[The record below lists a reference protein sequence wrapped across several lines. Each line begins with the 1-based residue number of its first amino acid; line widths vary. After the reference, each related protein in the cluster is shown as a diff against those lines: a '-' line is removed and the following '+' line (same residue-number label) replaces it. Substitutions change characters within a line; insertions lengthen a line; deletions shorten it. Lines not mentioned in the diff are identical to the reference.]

1 MQITKTDLKRG
12 ENVYQQEYLDDKE
25 NILIIWCFECK
36 QRDKMQNITNIGEP
50 YESSLQDLSKH
61 RRVKF

>member
-25 NILIIWCFECK
+25 NILII
-36 QRDKMQNITNIGEP
+36 
-50 YESSLQDLSKH
+50 
-61 RRVKF
+61 